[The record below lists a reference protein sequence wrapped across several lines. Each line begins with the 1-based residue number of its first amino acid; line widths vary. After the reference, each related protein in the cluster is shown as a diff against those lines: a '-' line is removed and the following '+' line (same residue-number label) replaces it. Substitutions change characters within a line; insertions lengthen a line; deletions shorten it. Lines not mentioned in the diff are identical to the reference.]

1 VVNGL
6 ILVHGFK
13 HKGSVKP
20 TSKQEK
26 KKHRFVQL
34 LDLRLP
40 KFGRLSHGKLREF
53 CGFSNQN
60 HPQLDIHQ
68 PQLNVGKHCSSSHM
82 CRFRPFRGLSVCIFV
97 DFPKASN
104 LKTSHRASEAIMISQ
119 DMALEILLFIAALLP
134 RTLACLDMFNETVDK
149 PGVET
154 PDYCDN
160 PQ

>member
-1 VVNGL
+1 
-6 ILVHGFK
+6 
-13 HKGSVKP
+13 
-20 TSKQEK
+20 
-26 KKHRFVQL
+26 
-34 LDLRLP
+34 
-40 KFGRLSHGKLREF
+40 
-53 CGFSNQN
+53 
-60 HPQLDIHQ
+60 
-68 PQLNVGKHCSSSHM
+68 M

-134 RTLACLDMFNETVDK
+134 KTLACLDMFNETVDK